1 MSLDAHTSDFDD
13 VDAKFQA
20 QYDRWTPSVNVDIW
34 EKLDESLELESIWN
48 KLDESLE
55 LESVWNQLE
64 QTIKQEVSPKRSF
77 THWILG
83 GLMFWL
89 SFQTADQSLQSNFGI
104 PSLHQISVAKSHENQ
119 KESSDVFNT
128 NTNLLTENRSS
139 SISPYRDIAK
149 WNILENQP
157 VIAPENLIG
166 HIENTDSQTESIA
179 VSKTRLK
186 IRIPK
191 NLKLDSPNITFSND
205 TNSTFNFP
213 RPKSPNQW
221 KFGFFA
227 SANTAHFDFV
237 DFPMIR
243 QNLPH
248 LGSEFGILVS
258 IPIHKTRLNTQFSF
272 TNLKQNENRYINGKF
287 TSITHQINAFNL
299 SSLIEIPIRK
309 HLNWEIGPSFSAPIS
324 SVTRRENVIVGLPRY
339 SNLYAG
345 LRTELNWELRSFLNV
360 GIHYNWLEAL
370 KKEDINLIRHQVI
383 GLNTTFLF

>member
-1 MSLDAHTSDFDD
+1 MSLDAHTSDFDA
-13 VDAKFQA
+13 VDRQLQTQF
-20 QYDRWTPSVNVDIW
+20 DRWTRTESMGMW

-64 QTIKQEVSPKRSF
+64 QTIKQEVEPKQSYLHLLLIGVMLWF
-77 THWILG
+77 
-83 GLMFWL
+83 
-89 SFQTADQSLQSNFGI
+89 SFQTNDQAQPFTFGSHLVQSISKSKTTATGEQSSTVFTAKFAPSVKRTTFG
-104 PSLHQISVAKSHENQ
+104 
-119 KESSDVFNT
+119 
-128 NTNLLTENRSS
+128 
-139 SISPYRDIAK
+139 ISPYRDIAK
-149 WNILENQP
+149 WSIMPNQSP
-157 VIAPENLIG
+157 IATENLPAFVAETALAKDSIVVSEI
-166 HIENTDSQTESIA
+166 HLQRLTPQPIEMNSQRSFLLSDSS
-179 VSKTRLK
+179 TR
-186 IRIPK
+186 
-191 NLKLDSPNITFSND
+191 FHAA
-205 TNSTFNFP
+205 
-213 RPKSPNQW
+213 RPKAPNHW

-258 IPIHKTRLNTQFSF
+258 IPIHNTRLNTQFSF

-324 SVTRRENVIVGLPRY
+324 SVTRRENVIVGVPRY

-370 KKEDINLIRHQVI
+370 KKEDINLIRHQVV
-383 GLNTTFLF
+383 GLNATFLF